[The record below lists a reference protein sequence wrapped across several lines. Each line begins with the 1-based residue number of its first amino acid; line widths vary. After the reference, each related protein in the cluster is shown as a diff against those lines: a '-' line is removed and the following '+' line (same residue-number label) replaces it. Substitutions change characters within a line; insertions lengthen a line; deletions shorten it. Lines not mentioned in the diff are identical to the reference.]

1 MTVKTPTLQWK
12 TRADAL
18 YVIQG
23 NNVMPGTAQ
32 VKAKSDDRE
41 GTLGK

>member
-1 MTVKTPTLQWK
+1 VGAP
-12 TRADAL
+12 

-32 VKAKSDDRE
+32 VKAKSDDWE
-41 GTLGK
+41 TTLAGEATVFIIDMLQ